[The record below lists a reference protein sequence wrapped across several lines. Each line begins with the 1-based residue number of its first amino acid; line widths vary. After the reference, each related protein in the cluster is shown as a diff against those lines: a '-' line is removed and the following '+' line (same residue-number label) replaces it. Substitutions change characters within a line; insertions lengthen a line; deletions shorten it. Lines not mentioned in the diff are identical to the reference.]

1 MKKILLIILALTG
14 LTAKAQY
21 FHHIYGTTDGEKLSS
36 GINTNALGLGHFL
49 VGHNGQNGLAVSRTD
64 VTGNVTGAPYFDGW
78 YTLFS
83 PITGSQVF
91 VEESEAFEMD
101 NGGGFGIVGKFQ
113 DLSLGAPNTG
123 IFYMQLTPAG
133 GVSNIFTY
141 VPSGVTTVID
151 IFNVGGVAESVLSS
165 GKDIYITGSAYGG
178 SNVFAYAMK
187 LDMTSGGIR
196 WSWIYD
202 IQLASGAGSAYA
214 YSRDIIE
221 SPYTPNG
228 VDEAVLVG
236 QLYDPTGGSLPDAFS
251 LRVDASTGIPV
262 TGAADIYGT
271 TSSTDEI
278 NSISIANATAGG
290 SDGFILG
297 GASDVNGSEDFWL
310 VKTDQTLGSLWASLH
325 DYNGNGGTENVCNDV
340 IERLNTG
347 GKYEYY
353 AAGYVRNGLM
363 GGTYDMVVVKT
374 NDMGVSTGM
383 GQFTYGDKFTD
394 YGIAIDQYNGTG
406 ADGISVFGF
415 REAYSSPVING
426 NYDMYL
432 VKAYFNGETPCNQ
445 KIVDAINAS
454 GPGLMTSVSA
464 NLVDRLVPLTLFN
477 WGQTTAND
485 LNICFATSL
494 GAGSNARVAPAEPKG
509 DKQAVVAPNPMQTGA
524 QTIAVSVEVESA
536 TTAQL
541 AIYDMLGRQYYTG
554 SVTLTKGSNTLP
566 IDISKSNMSAGT
578 YTLRITMNGENKS
591 VLLLVE

>member
-1 MKKILLIILALTG
+1 MKKILLIVLALTG

-36 GINTNALGLGHFL
+36 GINTNTLGLGHFL

-64 VTGNVTGAPYFDGW
+64 VNGNVTGAPYFDGW

-83 PITGSQVF
+83 SITGAQVY
-91 VEESEAFEMD
+91 VDESEAFEMD
-101 NGGGFGIVGKFQ
+101 NGNGFGIVGKFQ
-113 DLSLGAPNTG
+113 DLSIGTPNTG
-123 IFYMQLTPAG
+123 IFYMQLTPTG

-141 VPSGVTTVID
+141 IPSGVTSIVD
-151 IFNVGGVAESVLSS
+151 IFNVGAVAESALSG
-165 GKDIYITGSAYGG
+165 GKDIYITGSAYGSG
-178 SNVFAYAMK
+178 NLFAYAMK
-187 LDMTSGGIR
+187 LDVASGGIR

-221 SPYTPNG
+221 SPYTPSG
-228 VDEAVLVG
+228 VNEAVFVG

-262 TGAADIYGT
+262 TSAADIYGT
-271 TSSTDEI
+271 TSSTDVI

-310 VKTDQTLGSLWASLH
+310 VKTDQSLNSLWGSLH
-325 DYNGNGGTENVCNDV
+325 DYNGNAGTENVCNDV
-340 IERLNTG
+340 IERLNTS

-353 AAGYVRNGLM
+353 AAGYVRNGLL

-374 NDMGVSTGM
+374 NDAGVSTGM

-415 REAYSSPVING
+415 RGTNSAPIING

-432 VKAYFNGETPCNQ
+432 VKAYFNGETPCLQ
-445 KIVDAINAS
+445 KIVDAPNAS
-454 GPGLMTSVSA
+454 GPGKLTSVSV
-464 NLVDRLVPLTLFN
+464 NLVDRLVPLTMFN
-477 WGQTTAND
+477 WAQTTANN

-509 DKQAVVAPNPMQTGA
+509 DKQAVVAPNPMQSGTQA
-524 QTIAVSVEVESA
+524 IAVSVEVEQA
-536 TTAQL
+536 TTAQVT
-541 AIYDMLGRQYYTG
+541 IYDMLGRQYYAG
-554 SVTLTKGSNTLP
+554 NVELAKGNNTLP

-578 YTLRITMNGENKS
+578 YTVSITVNGERKS
-591 VLLLVE
+591 ILLLVE